1 MKKFLEFYRYT
12 SASARLV
19 STVLNYNLAEECA
32 EIGTEP
38 ISLQQFAILEA
49 LNNREWFESYRV
61 TWPQLVSGE
70 SKPPMEDGVLQ
81 QNLAHYL
88 HIDAMNISTML
99 KRMEEKGLVKKAYAD
114 KKWRAN
120 WVSATEHGRE
130 VYRRLNSV
138 LEKAI
143 KDEPYAS
150 LQNFDTEG
158 MKKVADELSLQYQQR
173 VSETLK
179 YYKKNPKKNRSEQ

>member
-1 MKKFLEFYRYT
+1 MDKFLEFYRYT
-12 SASARLV
+12 SASTRLV

-32 EIGTEP
+32 KMGAEIV
-38 ISLQQFAILEA
+38 SMQQFAILEA
-49 LNNREWFESYRV
+49 LNNREWFEAYRA

-88 HIDAMNISTML
+88 HIDAMNVSTML
-99 KRMEEKGLVKKAYAD
+99 KRMDEKGLVKKAYAD

-120 WVSATEHGRE
+120 WVSATEHGRK
-130 VYRRLNSV
+130 VYKRLNKV

-143 KDEPYAS
+143 QEEPYNL
-150 LQNFDTEG
+150 LQQFDTEG
-158 MKKVADELSLQYQQR
+158 MKKIADELSLQYQQR
-173 VSETLK
+173 VSETLQT
-179 YYKKNPKKNRSEQ
+179 YKKNPKKDRS

>member
-19 STVLNYNLAEECA
+19 STVLNYTLAEECA
-32 EIGTEP
+32 EMGIDMV
-38 ISLQQFAILEA
+38 SLQQFTILEA
-49 LNNREWFESYRV
+49 LANREWFEAYRV

-120 WVSATEHGRE
+120 WVSSTDLGKKA
-130 VYRRLNSV
+130 YKRLNKA
-138 LEKAI
+138 LEDI
-143 KDEPYAS
+143 IHEDPYNT
-150 LQNFDTEG
+150 LQNFDTAG
-158 MKKVADELSLQYQQR
+158 MKHIADELSLQYQQR
-173 VSETLK
+173 VNETLQT
-179 YYKKNPKKNRSEQ
+179 YKKAPKKKKL